1 MFRNTRITMTL
12 ALLAGVALL
21 ALACSSQ
28 NPVSSGVQST
38 RGLSGLASIHDT
50 EFDATL
56 ATADAT
62 TRTLTFSDSPEIVV
76 VTPQAEIQLS
86 TGSGSQH
93 ITFAD
98 LKAGDHVRIRGNRQ
112 PDNSVLADQVEVHVG
127 DDQGEDD
134 EFRTSITSL
143 NYVDSS
149 FTVNGRTETIR
160 VDANTRIVGHVRGGG
175 VSAASGGGH
184 DDQWSDDNG
193 RDTAITF
200 ASLIVGDSVEVHV
213 RFVDATTL
221 LATTIQ
227 MEDEFE
233 NEAVQVEFKDELAT
247 VDVTGGV
254 VTFQTEHWI
263 GVLDAGAEL
272 LDLDR
277 NPVTLAA
284 FVPGQLVEVKG
295 IDSSNDT
302 LLVVRLRMDNN

>member
-1 MFRNTRITMTL
+1 MTL

-28 NPVSSGVQST
+28 NPVSSGVSPT

-50 EFDATL
+50 EFEANL
-56 ATADAT
+56 ATIDPAT
-62 TRTLTFSDSPEIVV
+62 RVLTFGDSPEIVV
-76 VTPQAEIQLS
+76 VDLHAEIELS

-112 PDNSVLADQVEVHVG
+112 SDNSVLADQIEVQVNE
-127 DDQGEDD
+127 DEGEDG
-134 EFRTSITSL
+134 EFRSSITAI
-143 NYVDSS
+143 NYVDST
-149 FTVNGRTETIR
+149 FTVNSRTETIR
-160 VDANTRIVGHVRGGG
+160 VDANTRILGHTRGGG
-175 VSAASGGGH
+175 VSAAGDGGH
-184 DDQWSDDNG
+184 DDQWNDDNG

-200 ASLIVGDSVEVHV
+200 ASLVVGDSVEVHV
-213 RFVDATTL
+213 RFVDVTTL

-233 NEAVQVEFKDELAT
+233 NEAVEVEFKDMLAT

-254 VTFQTEHWI
+254 VTFQTQPWI
-263 GVLDAGAEL
+263 GVLDAGALL
-272 LDLDR
+272 LDQDR
-277 NPVTLAA
+277 NPVTLSA
-284 FVPGQLVEVKG
+284 FAPGQLVEVKG
-295 IDSSNDT
+295 MAGSNDT